1 MKTITLTK
9 FESMAQE
16 VADTIVDLNNFYVQ
30 VTKWNDSGKPRFSV
44 TFYCKNFNAGG
55 SNNDPFAAI
64 EEAVAMYKGHMSK
77 NQVEITIDY

>member
-1 MKTITLTK
+1 MKTITLAE

-16 VADTIVDLNNFYVQ
+16 TANTIVDLNNFYVQ
-30 VTKWNDSGKPRFSV
+30 VTKWNDNDRPRFSV

-55 SNNDPFAAI
+55 SNKNPFAAI
-64 EEAVAMYKGHMSK
+64 EEAVAMYKGHMEE